1 VCTIVVAWPY
11 STCLRGQGLL
21 FGYRSI
27 EIVEDSPNR
36 LAVRYGPSVTVIDKS
51 TSQVTQGGQ
60 LVAMVPLITDVQV
73 HQPMS
78 QASTP
83 VWYVTIRLA
92 GRRFVE
98 VGQTT
103 GQEDALHVAALIAG
117 LVGKPIKTHA

>member
-1 VCTIVVAWPY
+1 MFAVIRRF
-11 STCLRGQGLL
+11 LRLL

-27 EIVEDSPNR
+27 EVIEETPFR
-36 LAVRYGPSVTVIDKS
+36 LAVSYGPTLTVLNKS
-51 TSQVTQGGQ
+51 TSEVTQGGK
-60 LVAMVPLITDVQV
+60 LVAMIPLIADIQV

-83 VWYVTIRLA
+83 VWYVTIRLS

-103 GQEDALHVAALIAG
+103 GQEDAMHVAALISA

>member
-1 VCTIVVAWPY
+1 MFAAIGRF
-11 STCLRGQGLL
+11 LRLL

-27 EIVEDSPNR
+27 EIVEESPNR
-36 LAVRYGPSVTVIDKS
+36 LVVRYGRSVTVIDKS
-51 TSQVTQGGQ
+51 TSQVTQRGQ
-60 LVAMVPLITDVQV
+60 LVAMVPLITDVLV

-83 VWYVTIRLA
+83 VWYVTIRLS

-103 GQEDALHVAALIAG
+103 GQEDAMHVAALIAG
-117 LVGKPIKTHA
+117 LVGKPVKTHA

>member
-1 VCTIVVAWPY
+1 MFAVIGRF
-11 STCLRGQGLL
+11 LRLL
-21 FGYRSI
+21 LGYRSI
-27 EIVEDSPNR
+27 EIVEESPNR

-51 TSQVTQGGQ
+51 TSQITQGGQ

-73 HQPMS
+73 HQPMN

-117 LVGKPIKTHA
+117 LVGKRVKTHA

>member
-1 VCTIVVAWPY
+1 MLAVIGRF
-11 STCLRGQGLL
+11 LRLF

-27 EIVEDSPNR
+27 EIVEESPNR
-36 LAVRYGPSVTVIDKS
+36 LAVLYGSSVTVIDKS

-60 LVAMVPLITDVQV
+60 LVAMIPLITDIQV
-73 HQPMS
+73 HQPMNH
-78 QASTP
+78 ASTP